1 MWTPIAEEEYRR
13 GSIIVNSNGDKMG
26 VGTTVSVDR
35 RSCHEVPVHV
45 KEPGSRLCWQFETE
59 EHDIGFSVSLTTGD
73 ETQEELVVR
82 AWERADSHMRP
93 RDGSLLC
100 VDPGTCTYADNLAPP
115 CGTLHVLL
123 RKKRTI
129 TMRSSYNEYD
139 DSLAQNSHAE
149 LGYGCTYKHIDSN

>member
-73 ETQEELVVR
+73 GTQEELVVR

-100 VDPGTCTYADNLAPP
+100 VDPGTYVLKFDN
-115 CGTLHVLL
+115 TF
-123 RKKRTI
+123 
-129 TMRSSYNEYD
+129 SSYR
-139 DSLAQNSHAE
+139 SKKL
-149 LGYGCTYKHIDSN
+149 TYTFSVLPPTNRIMADA